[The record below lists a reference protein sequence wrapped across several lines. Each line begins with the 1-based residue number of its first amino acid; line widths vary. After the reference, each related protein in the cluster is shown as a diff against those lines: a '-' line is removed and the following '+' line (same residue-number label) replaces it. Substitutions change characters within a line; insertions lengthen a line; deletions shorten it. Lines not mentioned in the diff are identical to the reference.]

1 MPDYR
6 IGAYNIREYNV
17 GILKQYADDYYK
29 LVNLRS
35 VRKAGYEDSSPSPVL
50 PAARCAANN
59 KKLSNNLSRAR
70 SAVYALAR
78 CNPWSYFVTL
88 TLDPSML
95 PFCQHSLKLNQ
106 ITFHIFFLMRK

>member
-35 VRKAGYEDSSPSPVL
+35 VRKAGMRIVRRHLSFL
-50 PAARCAANN
+50 RLAALQTIKN
-59 KKLSNNLSRAR
+59 
-70 SAVYALAR
+70 
-78 CNPWSYFVTL
+78 
-88 TLDPSML
+88 
-95 PFCQHSLKLNQ
+95 
-106 ITFHIFFLMRK
+106 

>member
-29 LVNLRS
+29 LVKLRS

-50 PAARCAANN
+50 PAAR
-59 KKLSNNLSRAR
+59 R
-70 SAVYALAR
+70 
-78 CNPWSYFVTL
+78 
-88 TLDPSML
+88 
-95 PFCQHSLKLNQ
+95 
-106 ITFHIFFLMRK
+106 I

>member
-35 VRKAGYEDSSPSPVL
+35 VRKAGYEDRLLCTAPYL
-50 PAARCAANN
+50 G
-59 KKLSNNLSRAR
+59 
-70 SAVYALAR
+70 AL
-78 CNPWSYFVTL
+78 
-88 TLDPSML
+88 
-95 PFCQHSLKLNQ
+95 
-106 ITFHIFFLMRK
+106 